1 MAKKK
6 NTATKPIAAAIARD
20 GPPDTPG
27 IVGMGDD
34 AKVEASDSPFK
45 LIDDTFDDIVV
56 PSSRTPIIDFIIAFC
71 KFPDDSTMVKYIDQ
85 QGWDGVDSC
94 YHNQFRWGQGLPYG

>member
-34 AKVEASDSPFK
+34 AKAEASDSPFK

-56 PSSRTPIIDFIIAFC
+56 PSSRTPIFDFI
-71 KFPDDSTMVKYIDQ
+71 VNY
-85 QGWDGVDSC
+85 
-94 YHNQFRWGQGLPYG
+94 R